1 MKSESLIKVRGLCS
15 WHLGKWKYPH
25 NSESNARHV
34 NNINIALG
42 TALTSDLQKTHLY
55 HINDA
60 TINVLLTF
68 KLRVLAYFSTT
79 IMHIQL

>member
-42 TALTSDLQKTHLY
+42 TALTSDL
-55 HINDA
+55 
-60 TINVLLTF
+60 
-68 KLRVLAYFSTT
+68 
-79 IMHIQL
+79 